1 MLVCRNVLCCITLY
15 CIALRCSRVNERI
28 NYYYYYY
35 YCRMY
40 DRMTGLFE
48 SRMNENER
56 MFRSV
61 AMYVLFYL
69 LFILLFTDDDDPRC

>member
-1 MLVCRNVLCCITLY
+1 
-15 CIALRCSRVNERI
+15 
-28 NYYYYYY
+28 
-35 YCRMY
+35 MY

-69 LFILLFTDDDDPRC
+69 LFILLFTDDDPRC